1 VAAPERSQAAAE
13 VRTLTYSVT
22 LQRDPKRFPG
32 RKPIQLEREEVFS
45 AGDRV
50 SLAFMS
56 PKGGHLYIF
65 NESPR
70 GTGGPRS
77 MNVLFPSPTSNNG
90 SAEVAG
96 GQTVTIPD
104 RGDFVFDKEKGV
116 EKLWIIWSAAAQPD
130 LDAMKQ
136 WANERDQGEIK
147 DKAAVDVLDTFLR
160 DHVAPAPHEAVDDG
174 TTTLSAPA
182 AVFVKL
188 IELEHQ

>member
-1 VAAPERSQAAAE
+1 
-13 VRTLTYSVT
+13 
-22 LQRDPKRFPG
+22 
-32 RKPIQLEREEVFS
+32 
-45 AGDRV
+45 
-50 SLAFMS
+50 
-56 PKGGHLYIF
+56 
-65 NESPR
+65 
-70 GTGGPRS
+70 
-77 MNVLFPSPTSNNG
+77 MNVLFPSPTSNDG
-90 SAEVAG
+90 SAELAG
-96 GQTVTIPD
+96 GPTVTIPD